1 MLIADSLISRMN
13 SFPAPMRGAIWAAL
27 SMAIF
32 AFVPVGV
39 RYLSD
44 TMPST
49 EIVFFR
55 SAIGLSIMSVYFSW
69 AGFRQLATRR
79 LGQHVTRSLFN
90 YVGMVM
96 WFYALGRMPFADA
109 VAIHFSLPLF
119 VVLLAVIVLGER
131 VGMRRSLA
139 TIVGFLGVL
148 VVLRP
153 GIEAISLAAIGVIA
167 SAALYAGAVVM
178 IKKLVRSET
187 AAAVNFYTNLFMMLL
202 ALIPTG
208 YAWAMPTLHDVPA
221 LLLLGVAGT
230 IAPYMFARALTLT
243 DASSVAPIDFLRL
256 PFTAMTGFLFFG
268 ETTVIW
274 TWVGAAIIFGS
285 ATYITRREARLAREA
300 ADKSVRSPDR
310 EPR

>member
-1 MLIADSLISRMN
+1 MTIVAPLISWML
-13 SFPAPMRGAIWAAL
+13 SLPAPMRGAIWAAF
-27 SMAIF
+27 SMAVF
-32 AFVPVGV
+32 SFVPVSV

-55 SAIGLSIMSVYFSW
+55 SLLGLSIMSVYFSW

-79 LGQHVTRSLFN
+79 LGQHVVRSLFN

-119 VVLLAVIVLGER
+119 VVLLAVIFLGER
-131 VGMRRSLA
+131 VGMRRSIA

-153 GIEAISLAAIGVIA
+153 GVEAISLAAIGVIA
-167 SAALYAGAVVM
+167 SALLYAGAVVM
-178 IKKLVRSET
+178 IKKLVRTET
-187 AAAVNFYTNLFMMLL
+187 AAAVNFYTNFFMLLL

-208 YAWAMPTLHDVPA
+208 HAWAMPTWDDVPA
-221 LLLLGVAGT
+221 LLLLGIAGT
-230 IAPYMFARALTLT
+230 AAPYMFARALTVS
-243 DASSVAPIDFLRL
+243 DASMIAPLDFLRL

-274 TWVGAAIIFGS
+274 TWAGAAIIFGS
-285 ATYITRREARLAREA
+285 ATYITRREARLARAPPEQPTRPVE
-300 ADKSVRSPDR
+300 K